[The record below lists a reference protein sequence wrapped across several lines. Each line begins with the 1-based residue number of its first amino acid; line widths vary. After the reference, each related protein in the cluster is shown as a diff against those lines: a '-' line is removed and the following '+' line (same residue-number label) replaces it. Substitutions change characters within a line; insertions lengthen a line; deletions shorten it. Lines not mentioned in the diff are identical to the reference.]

1 MHVVR
6 PPKSLRLVIVLIWE
20 RLAGFSDN
28 PGFGVRGSRCGVR
41 DTGFG
46 LRDLGCGI
54 RDSGFAIRDSGC
66 EIDSTDRSDLS
77 CKRVRP
83 HPISNPQSPI
93 PNPQSAIR
101 NPQSKNPPNGSSPSG
116 GLIAGRTVRVRLM
129 VLEVQEPPAVIPFQR
144 DLTPAQRYLRI
155 RIERADVR
163 PGRGRILL
171 WISQRRVVWIGRVTR
186 PCVTG

>member
-1 MHVVR
+1 MMHVVR

-77 CKRVRP
+77 CERVRP

-93 PNPQSAIR
+93 RNPQSAI
-101 NPQSKNPPNGSSPSG
+101 KKPPKR
-116 GLIAGRTVRVRLM
+116 LITVRGVDSWSYGSCATNGLGSPGTTSRH
-129 VLEVQEPPAVIPFQR
+129 PIPA
-144 DLTPAQRYLRI
+144 
-155 RIERADVR
+155 R
-163 PGRGRILL
+163 PYASPKVPEDTDRTGRC
-171 WISQRRVVWIGRVTR
+171 TAR
-186 PCVTG
+186 PWANTALDKSAPSSLDRPRN